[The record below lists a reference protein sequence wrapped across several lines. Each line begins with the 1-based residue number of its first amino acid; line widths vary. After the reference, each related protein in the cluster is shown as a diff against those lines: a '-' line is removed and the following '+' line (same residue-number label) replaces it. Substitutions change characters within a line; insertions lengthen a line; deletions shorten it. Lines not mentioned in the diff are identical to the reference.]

1 MKKQLLTMAFGSLI
15 TLGIIGIMSSAEPEQ
30 RECITDIYLK
40 KISKDEIDRSL
51 EHGSR
56 RFYELQND
64 NNHPSLGNRMKINCR
79 YAGYARYAKVAFQ
92 SLDGTYYKLTIE
104 AEGN

>member
-30 RECITDIYLK
+30 RECRTDIYLK

-51 EHGSR
+51 ERDSK
-56 RFYELQND
+56 RFYELQHD
-64 NNHPSLGNRMKINCR
+64 NNHPSVGNRMKINCR
-79 YAGYARYAKVAFQ
+79 YDRRAKVAFQ
-92 SLDGTYYKLTIE
+92 SLDGTYYKLSIN
-104 AEGN
+104 AKGN

>member
-30 RECITDIYLK
+30 RECRTDIYLK

-51 EHGSR
+51 EHGSK
-56 RFYELQND
+56 RFYELQHD
-64 NNHPSLGNRMKINCR
+64 NNHPSLGNRMKINCHYDR
-79 YAGYARYAKVAFQ
+79 HAKVAFQ
-92 SLDGTYYKLTIE
+92 SLDGTYYKLTFE
-104 AEGN
+104 AMGN

>member
-30 RECITDIYLK
+30 RECRTYIYLK

-51 EHGSR
+51 ERDSK

-79 YAGYARYAKVAFQ
+79 YNRRAEVAFQ
-92 SLDGTYYKLTIE
+92 SLDGTYYKLSIN
-104 AEGN
+104 ARGN